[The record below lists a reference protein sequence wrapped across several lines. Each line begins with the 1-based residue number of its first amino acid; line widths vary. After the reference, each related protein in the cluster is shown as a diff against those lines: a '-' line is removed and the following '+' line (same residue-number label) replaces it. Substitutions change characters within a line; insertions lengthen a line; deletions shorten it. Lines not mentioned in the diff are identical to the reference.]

1 MRLRVPLTIRVVF
14 RTVCN
19 LWMAGLLAL
28 AAWVGLADATPDERA
43 ALGASVG
50 EKRPEGL
57 VAMRVAR
64 AMVHFAPDRAAR
76 MLSEGSNGEISVE
89 LAAMILRDA
98 AKGPVAGQ
106 QAFDVIVA
114 DEPEETNRTRSNTG
128 GAKFISVD

>member
-1 MRLRVPLTIRVVF
+1 MISVIF
-14 RTVCN
+14 RTVRY
-19 LWMAGLLAL
+19 LWVAGLLAI
-28 AAWVGLADATPDERA
+28 AAWVGLVDATPEERT

-57 VAMRVAR
+57 VALRVAR
-64 AMVHFAPDRAAR
+64 AMVHFAPERAAR
-76 MLSEGSNGEISVE
+76 MASQRSNGEISVE
-89 LAAMILRDA
+89 EAEVILRDA
-98 AKGPVAGQ
+98 AKGPAADQ

>member
-1 MRLRVPLTIRVVF
+1 VRLRLTISVIF
-14 RTVCN
+14 RAARY
-19 LWMAGLLAL
+19 LWAAGLLAV
-28 AAWVGLADATPDERA
+28 AAWVGLVDATPEERT

-76 MLSEGSNGEISVE
+76 MISERSNGEVSIE
-89 LAAMILRDA
+89 QARLMLRDTAEGPA
-98 AKGPVAGQ
+98 ADQ
-106 QAFDVIVA
+106 QAFDAIVV
-114 DEPEETNRTRSNTG
+114 DDPEETNRTRSNTG